1 MARENSREEA
11 GMPDHSETAPADS
24 GQATDI
30 MSLLDKEAIRDLV
43 LSYSRGVDRQDFAF
57 LRTLYSEGAIEDD
70 HGGAYS
76 GSAEGYVDWLQDIMG
91 KVVDNSVHL
100 VHNHMIVLLGPDRAE
115 GEVYVSGHSRLALP
129 DGNREDLTHGMRY
142 LDHYA
147 KSAGRWRFSRRTI
160 IVDWLT
166 AGPTQWAPDRPDTRD
181 AQFGKPGPDDPSY
194 RILKHPY
201 FARRG

>member
-1 MARENSREEA
+1 
-11 GMPDHSETAPADS
+11 MPDHSEPAAQNMD
-24 GQATDI
+24 QATDLQ
-30 MSLLDKEAIRDLV
+30 SLLDKDAIRDLV
-43 LSYSRGVDRQDFAF
+43 MSYSRGVDRQDFAL
-57 LRTLYSEGAIEDD
+57 LRTLYTEDAIEDD

-76 GSAEGYVDWLQDIMG
+76 GSADGYVDWLEDIMG
-91 KVVDNSVHL
+91 RVVDNSVHL
-100 VHNHMIVLLGPDRAE
+100 VHNHKIVLTGPDTAE
-115 GEVYVSGHSRLALP
+115 GEVYVSGHSRLAQQ
-129 DGNREDLTHGMRY
+129 DGSREDLTHGMRY

-147 KSAGRWRFSRRTI
+147 KSGGAWRFARRTI

-181 AQFGKPGPDDPSY
+181 AQFGKPGPSDPSY